1 MSVQYGE
8 TAWTKQSQIV
18 YVYRLSL
25 LIDEIKE
32 EIMKAEDSWV
42 REIWD
47 TDYVLEGSDKI
58 KQWIELVND
67 YSQEYL
73 KEMLYKLFEIG

>member
-25 LIDEIKE
+25 HIDEIKE
-32 EIMKAEDSWV
+32 KIMKAEDA
-42 REIWD
+42 
-47 TDYVLEGSDKI
+47 
-58 KQWIELVND
+58 
-67 YSQEYL
+67 
-73 KEMLYKLFEIG
+73 